1 MVNIFE
7 FTITIDQYIEDLDV
21 IDAFYGKTGDA
32 SLAGNNGETVVYF
45 DREAKSLDDALRS
58 AIADIQAQGW
68 QVRNISVE
76 PSCMIPLSTS

>member
-1 MVNIFE
+1 VKIFE
-7 FTITIDQYIEDLDV
+7 FTITIDQYVEDLDV

-32 SLAGNNGETVVYF
+32 SLAGSHGKTLVQS

-68 QVRNISVE
+68 RVRDISVE
-76 PSCMIPLSTS
+76 PDCVMPLSTD